1 MKVPKLS
8 YTCDLKW
15 TDLEGD
21 SERHRH
27 CQRCD
32 RSVYNLSGMTREAAR
47 KVLKRDGE
55 ICVHFVSFDGY
66 IVHDGDPLEQLRRQK
81 LGADKLLAAALVV
94 HAAFITLG
102 GPERVLLDPFTL
114 IPATLVRVFAEP
126 VEQKFTMGAMP
137 ISEDV
142 VF

>member
-1 MKVPKLS
+1 MDVPKLS

-15 TDLEGD
+15 TDLQGD
-21 SERHRH
+21 GTKRRH
-27 CQRCD
+27 CERCD

-47 KVLKRDGE
+47 AVLKRDGE
-55 ICVHFVSFDGY
+55 RCVHFVSRDGY

-94 HAAFITLG
+94 HAAFLTVG

-114 IPATLVRVFAEP
+114 IPATLVRVFGETTEP
-126 VEQKFTMGAMP
+126 KFTTGAAP
-137 ISEDV
+137 V
-142 VF
+142 PHNVTF